1 MTVIGTYLKEFAN
14 LLATLCKRG
23 MDIPCDGGDR
33 RDDGV
38 GPPGSKYVLKFGV
51 VDNVRWAVALGDPLD
66 NTSTA
71 CRD

>member
-1 MTVIGTYLKEFAN
+1 
-14 LLATLCKRG
+14 

-66 NTSTA
+66 NTSAA